1 MTVHGYEL
9 KNGLA
14 RFFRWLDGFF
24 AGLSGLILIAMM
36 LTISY
41 DVIAR
46 YAFGAPTKWSL
57 EVNEYFLLAVVY
69 LSGAWTLR
77 VGGHVRVDILLQR
90 LSDRTKTKLEV
101 FDSILGAPFW
111 CAPLSPYDRPSHSLF
126 PGLCDPL
133 VAPSLQGVL
142 RDSAFR
148 VQRDDQLP
156 LGVHSALYPDGRG
169 DIQVRCR
176 WRYI

>member
-101 FDSILGAPFW
+101 FDSILGALFSGILTLEG
-111 CAPLSPYDRPSHSLF
+111 AKFVYDGILTGARSETYLEVLQWPIRLIMVVGSFLLFVEFVFRFIESIKSLKE
-126 PGLCDPL
+126 
-133 VAPSLQGVL
+133 
-142 RDSAFR
+142 
-148 VQRDDQLP
+148 QRFE
-156 LGVHSALYPDGRG
+156 G
-169 DIQVRCR
+169 
-176 WRYI
+176 